1 MEDLETRLK
10 AVEDKLDKFFEMY
23 HQSEEDFADS
33 EFKKA
38 HEEQLGPLENKMKA
52 LNGDDFDIYK
62 EARAEFKNYPDTDEN
77 QFVDTL
83 VETINEEIGKLQE
96 ALADGDTAEAAHI
109 AEEVEDK
116 AEQVAE
122 TVDDQA
128 HEEVANDDADADAE
142 EPAKEEAPVEQVE
155 SEKEP
160 EAEEAVS
167 DEEQKEEPAKEE
179 TEDNDEDE
187 LKQFYEDLK
196 NSKEYKELHKDEDK
210 DEE

>member
-38 HEEQLGPLENKMKA
+38 HEDKLGPLENKMKA

-83 VETINEEIGKLQE
+83 VETINEEVARLQE
-96 ALADGDTAEAAHI
+96 ALSDGDVAEAAHI

-116 AEQVAE
+116 AEEVAE
-122 TVDDQA
+122 TVDEEA
-128 HEEVANDDADADAE
+128 HEEVSEEEAVEEPKEEVAE
-142 EPAKEEAPVEQVE
+142 EPKAEEAVPKAVP
-155 SEKEP
+155 K
-160 EAEEAVS
+160 AVS
-167 DEEQKEEPAKEE
+167 DEEQKEEPKEE
-179 TEDNDEDE
+179 DDKSEDDE

>member
-38 HEEQLGPLENKMKA
+38 HEDKLGPLENKMKA

-96 ALADGDTAEAAHI
+96 ALADGDVAEAAHI

-116 AEQVAE
+116 AEEVAE

-128 HEEVANDDADADAE
+128 HEDVNEEVATDAPTE
-142 EPAKEEAPVEQVE
+142 ETAKEEVPVEG
-155 SEKEP
+155 EKEP
-160 EAEEAVS
+160 EAEAVS
-167 DEEQKEEPAKEE
+167 DEEQKEEPSEE
-179 TEDNDEDE
+179 DKDEE